1 MGIINKMCC
10 LSLMVFSYDLAV
22 ARTAMDAY
30 FVNDIHFDDTSRQS
44 TEFINNDEY
53 NEPTNLVPELWV
65 FGA

>member
-10 LSLMVFSYDLAV
+10 LSLMVFSYDLAI

-30 FVNDIHFDDTSRQS
+30 LVNDFHFDETRQS
-44 TEFINNDEY
+44 TEFISNDEY
-53 NEPTNLVPELWV
+53 IEPTNSVPELWV